1 MPFQRDQRLVASQE
15 RSIKHSFVWPT
26 WDFTHPGEAAECP
39 RELGQLTLLSP
50 KEAIRLFGVPEV
62 HAITRDNSSGF
73 AGQGVI
79 FGAQLPHE
87 GVAGGE
93 AEIHQAVSVAIGL
106 DGWLHAPCE
115 RQILVVSVDGERVV
129 QRAALQQLAP
139 PVTGE
144 CVCPVKSVVI

>member
-26 WDFTHPGEAAECP
+26 WDFTHAGEVVECP
-39 RELGQLTLLSP
+39 RQLGFFTLLSP

-62 HAITRDNSSGF
+62 HAITSNG
-73 AGQGVI
+73 AGVV

-87 GVAGGE
+87 D
-93 AEIHQAVSVAIGL
+93 QAVSVALGL

-129 QRAALQQLAP
+129 PRAALQQVAP
-139 PVTGE
+139 PVTDG